1 MSGRPSASSLVEE
14 QVNPLHSRGT
24 SSSQHTGTKAA
35 LHTKIS
41 MGIGNPGAALGGTA
55 PSSVAV
61 PAGGVSLAANPVYGH
76 EAGKRVNSML
86 ARGGSMLGPF
96 PPVSTLPSGEGGGH
110 IRTSASSDGEPRK
123 ESVTFLA
130 MQRREAARMKK
141 RKNLMN
147 QFKHGPTEKHYLRWY
162 ATTRVPKI
170 MRNLKMAAVGCSIF
184 FLIGVV
190 RLFITPH
197 TKHLVTSTAVL
208 ILPTLSYAGAWTLL
222 HCVPATKFRSASITS
237 AAVVFSF
244 TMFLIGLYFEREWA
258 MVQVR
263 RRAGRKGW

>member
-1 MSGRPSASSLVEE
+1 MAGRASHASSLVEE
-14 QVNPLHSRGT
+14 QVNPLHLASSPPAPDAKPT
-24 SSSQHTGTKAA
+24 PPSSQHTGTRAS
-35 LHTKIS
+35 LHMK
-41 MGIGNPGAALGGTA
+41 NPEAALGGTA
-55 PSSVAV
+55 PRSVVA
-61 PAGGVSLAANPVYGH
+61 PAGGVSLAANPAYGN
-76 EAGKRVNSML
+76 EADKTVNSML

-96 PPVSTLPSGEGGGH
+96 PPVSALPLGGGCGH
-110 IRTSASSDGEPRK
+110 DDRRTRSEGEPRK

-141 RKNLMN
+141 RKNLLN

-184 FLIGVV
+184 FWISFV

-197 TKHLVTSTAVL
+197 TEHLVTSTAVL
-208 ILPTLSYAGAWTLL
+208 LLPTLSYAGAWALL
-222 HCVPATKFRSASITS
+222 RFVPATKFRSASITS
-237 AAVVFSF
+237 AVVVFSF
-244 TMFLIGLYFEREWA
+244 TMFLVGLYFEREWA

-263 RRAGRKGW
+263 R